1 MKNLKTIE
9 IDREKVYLKKSI
21 LGWRV
26 IHPIK
31 DPKTKKIN
39 WFNLIIGGWD
49 NLLLIL
55 FIVFMTLIFY
65 YVYWND
71 THEMQK
77 VIEDPCSY
85 CKTEDMRQV
94 LNQRLT
100 PVKLKSLLE
109 YTIKAGEQ
117 E

>member
-1 MKNLKTIE
+1 MKQTITFNHYG
-9 IDREKVYLKKSI
+9 EKVFLRKSL

-49 NLLLIL
+49 NLLFIL
-55 FIVFMTLIFY
+55 FIVFMTLTFY

-100 PVKLKSLLE
+100 PVKPKSLLE